1 MSLVFW
7 KQIEIKH
14 QICYCNN
21 IIRVSR
27 AKVEDCD
34 DTWDGPISHFW
45 ASCSIGLEVCPVTAL
60 CCHLHHNLNWLQIKG
75 QCILEEGLPLTYAT
89 LATNQRIKEV
99 FKSLNVIYETSVGAD
114 HSLLQ
119 ILSSVSILHLSC
131 GTQYVN
137 IVNGY
142 YDPRTSMATPGI
154 PHNTGQSCKHSHTHY
169 TRTLLTYLLQNW
181 SGGYS
186 IVL

>member
-1 MSLVFW
+1 MH
-7 KQIEIKH
+7 IGGRAR
-14 QICYCNN
+14 NN
-21 IIRVSR
+21 YS
-27 AKVEDCD
+27 
-34 DTWDGPISHFW
+34 W
-45 ASCSIGLEVCPVTAL
+45 
-60 CCHLHHNLNWLQIKG
+60 
-75 QCILEEGLPLTYAT
+75 EGLPLTYAT

-142 YDPRTSMATPGI
+142 YDPHTSMATPGI
-154 PHNTGQSCKHSHTHY
+154 PHNTGQSY
-169 TRTLLTYLLQNW
+169 
-181 SGGYS
+181 
-186 IVL
+186 

>member
-75 QCILEEGLPLTYAT
+75 QCILEEGLLLTYAT

-99 FKSLNVIYETSVGAD
+99 FKSLNVIYVGAD
-114 HSLLQ
+114 HCLWSLHTPLYPP
-119 ILSSVSILHLSC
+119 SIMRHS
-131 GTQYVN
+131 
-137 IVNGY
+137 I
-142 YDPRTSMATPGI
+142 
-154 PHNTGQSCKHSHTHY
+154 CKHCKRLLLASHLNGHTGN
-169 TRTLLTYLLQNW
+169 T
-181 SGGYS
+181 S
-186 IVL
+186 

>member
-1 MSLVFW
+1 MH
-7 KQIEIKH
+7 IGGM
-14 QICYCNN
+14 
-21 IIRVSR
+21 
-27 AKVEDCD
+27 A
-34 DTWDGPISHFW
+34 PI
-45 ASCSIGLEVCPVTAL
+45 L
-60 CCHLHHNLNWLQIKG
+60 LN
-75 QCILEEGLPLTYAT
+75 YAT

-137 IVNGY
+137 IVSGY

-154 PHNTGQSCKHSHTHY
+154 PHNIGQSCKHSHKHY

-181 SGGYS
+181 SGGFS